1 MRDIHNHL
9 LYGIDDGAKT
19 IEDSER
25 LLKELEKNNVTDI
38 MFTPHYI
45 IGSNYNANNAKKKK
59 LLNELKK
66 KTKINLYYGNEVYID
81 NDIVEYI
88 KNDEIASLNNSRYLL
103 VEFPLNEKLDC
114 AFTLIQNIIKCG
126 YVPIIAH
133 PERYHYYDMKFF
145 VDLINE
151 GCLLQGNITS
161 LCGKYGKDAKHNL
174 ELLVKKNMIHFM
186 GTDTH
191 MDLYPMND
199 CYEALSML
207 VTREMYKDITAN
219 NFMKV
224 VNDEEIIPYE
234 IKKVNIILSLLGKEK
249 IK

>member
-25 LLKELEKNNVTDI
+25 LLKELEKNKVTDI

-88 KNDEIASLNNSRYLL
+88 KNDEIASLNNSR
-103 VEFPLNEKLDC
+103 
-114 AFTLIQNIIKCG
+114 
-126 YVPIIAH
+126 
-133 PERYHYYDMKFF
+133 
-145 VDLINE
+145 
-151 GCLLQGNITS
+151 
-161 LCGKYGKDAKHNL
+161 
-174 ELLVKKNMIHFM
+174 
-186 GTDTH
+186 
-191 MDLYPMND
+191 
-199 CYEALSML
+199 
-207 VTREMYKDITAN
+207 
-219 NFMKV
+219 
-224 VNDEEIIPYE
+224 
-234 IKKVNIILSLLGKEK
+234 
-249 IK
+249 